1 MKLAL
6 KAQIKEQFE
15 GIKLE
20 ICSSV
25 HAEVASSLARYVRNS
40 EVSDFGK
47 ILRTFRLSSFKS
59 RVNESIVF

>member
-25 HAEVASSLARYVRNS
+25 HAEVASSLARYVRFQKS
-40 EVSDFGK
+40 Q
-47 ILRTFRLSSFKS
+47 ILVKY
-59 RVNESIVF
+59 